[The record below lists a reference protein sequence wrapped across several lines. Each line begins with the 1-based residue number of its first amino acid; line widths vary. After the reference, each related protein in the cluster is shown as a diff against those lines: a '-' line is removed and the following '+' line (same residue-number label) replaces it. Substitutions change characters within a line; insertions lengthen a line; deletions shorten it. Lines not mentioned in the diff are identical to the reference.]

1 MRTDGPYS
9 YIWNHGKPPPW
20 RATRWAVLLAGV
32 AILLF
37 LLIEG
42 ATVELDPALRYVLS
56 LITQL
61 VR

>member
-20 RATRWAVLLAGV
+20 RATRRAVLLAGV

>member
-20 RATRWAVLLAGV
+20 RATRWAVSLAGV

>member
-32 AILLF
+32 AILVF

>member
-42 ATVELDPALRYVLS
+42 ATVGLDPALRYVLS

>member
-9 YIWNHGKPPPW
+9 YIWNHGRPPPW

-37 LLIEG
+37 LSIEG
-42 ATVELDPALRYVLS
+42 VTVELDPTFRHALS
-56 LITQL
+56 LIAQL